1 MKNYFNFI
9 LKPNHFTKIPQIL
22 NNKVGLH
29 IFSLLVIGLYFYIYF
44 ISKGSNSYI
53 RIHDN
58 LDGIIPHIKTI
69 VNNGVYFNPYY
80 EIKSIMNGAKYG
92 ELVPFY
98 SISTFWFYLLDTYS
112 AIILSKILMSLVAY
126 FGMFLLLK
134 KYQNNPNNNTIV
146 VLVSLCFGLIP
157 FYSIFLDIAGLPI
170 IVYSLHNIYYKNT
183 KYYNYL
189 ILFLF
194 TFYSNLPLVGI
205 FILCLL
211 IGLILY
217 DCIKNKKINV
227 PLSLS
232 LGILIIGYF
241 ISHIPSIYLM
251 LFEHDFISMRT
262 EMTTLKPMN
271 HDSFLKHFFDLF
283 TGGQTHTASFHYYFI
298 PIVILNCFHKNYKIK
313 LLFIFIMFSSL
324 LYAFKMANFFDITT
338 FKVLFKTIPLQIDR
352 FYFLNPFVWYL
363 LLYFSIINMINYFPK
378 LKYIAIIFLIF
389 SIRLNYYSAYS
400 LKMKYDKSPTFN
412 EYFSEN
418 IFKKVKNETKT
429 SKVICVGFHP
439 SIAEYNGISVLDIYS
454 SNYSLNYKD
463 KFYQIIKKELNKSSS
478 IENYFKNWGSRCY
491 SFSTDISLDY
501 KNLNLTTNLD
511 LESISLDYNFDMLK
525 KMNCNYIISRYK
537 IAKSK
542 NFNLIK
548 EITNKEKSQ
557 FNQIFVYE
565 MSR

>member
-1 MKNYFNFI
+1 MKNYFNLI
-9 LKPNHFTKIPQIL
+9 LKSNFFTTIPQLL

-29 IFSLLVIGLYFYIYF
+29 VFSFLVIGVYFYVYF
-44 ISKGSNSYI
+44 ISQGSNSYI

-58 LDGIIPHIKTI
+58 LDGLIPHIKTI
-69 VNNGVYFNPYY
+69 VNHGGYFSPSYN
-80 EIKSIMNGAKYG
+80 IKSIMNGAKYG
-92 ELVPFY
+92 ELVPSY
-98 SISTFWFYLLDTYS
+98 SISTLWFYLLDTYPAVVLS
-112 AIILSKILMSLVAY
+112 KIILSVVAY
-126 FGMFLLLK
+126 VGMFLLLK
-134 KYQNNPNNNTIV
+134 KYQRNLNDNFIAV
-146 VLVSLCFGLIP
+146 FVSLCFALLP
-157 FYSIFLDIAGLPI
+157 FYSIYLDIAGLPI
-170 IVYSLHNIYYKNT
+170 IAYSLHNIYHKNR

-194 TFYSNLPLVGI
+194 TFYSNLALVGF
-205 FILCLL
+205 FILSLL
-211 IGLILY
+211 SVLILY
-217 DCIKNKKINV
+217 DWIKKKKINI

-232 LGILIIGYF
+232 LGLLIIGYF

-262 EMTTLKPMN
+262 EMSTLKPIN

-324 LYAFKMANFFDITT
+324 LYAFKMVNFFDITI
-338 FKVLFKTIPLQIDR
+338 FKVLYKTIPLQIDR

-363 LLYFSIINMINYFPK
+363 LLYFSLINIINHFPK
-378 LKYIAIIFLIF
+378 LKYIAVIFLIF

-400 LKMKYDKSPTFN
+400 LKMKYDKALTFN

-418 IFKKVKNETKT
+418 IFKKVKNETKN
-429 SKVICVGFHP
+429 SKVICIGFHP

-454 SNYSLNYKD
+454 SNYSLKYKN

-491 SFSTDISLDY
+491 SFSTDISSDS
-501 KNLNLTTNLD
+501 KKLNLTTNLD
-511 LESISLDYNFDMLK
+511 LESISLDYNFDKLK
-525 KMNCNYIISRYK
+525 EMNCKYIISRYK
-537 IAKSK
+537 IAKRK
-542 NFNLIK
+542 NSNLIK
-548 EITNKEKSQ
+548 EINSKDKSQ
-557 FNQIFVYE
+557 FNQIYLYE
-565 MSR
+565 MPI

>member
-1 MKNYFNFI
+1 MKNYFNLI
-9 LKPNHFTKIPQIL
+9 LKSNFFTTIPQLL

-29 IFSLLVIGLYFYIYF
+29 VFSFLVIGVYFYVYF
-44 ISKGSNSYI
+44 ISQGSNSYI

-58 LDGIIPHIKTI
+58 LDGLIPHIKTI
-69 VNNGVYFNPYY
+69 VNHGGYFSPSYN
-80 EIKSIMNGAKYG
+80 IKSIMNGAKYG
-92 ELVPFY
+92 ELVPSY
-98 SISTFWFYLLDTYS
+98 SISTLWFYLLDTYPAVVLS
-112 AIILSKILMSLVAY
+112 KIILSVVAY
-126 FGMFLLLK
+126 VGMFLLLK
-134 KYQNNPNNNTIV
+134 KYQRNLNDNFIAV
-146 VLVSLCFGLIP
+146 FVSLCFALLP
-157 FYSIFLDIAGLPI
+157 FYSIYLDIAGLPI
-170 IVYSLHNIYYKNT
+170 IAYSLHNIYHKNR

-194 TFYSNLPLVGI
+194 TFYSNLALVGF
-205 FILCLL
+205 FILSLL
-211 IGLILY
+211 SVLILY
-217 DCIKNKKINV
+217 DWIKKKKINI

-232 LGILIIGYF
+232 LGLLIIGYF

-262 EMTTLKPMN
+262 EMSTLKPIN

-324 LYAFKMANFFDITT
+324 LYAFKMVNFFDITI

-363 LLYFSIINMINYFPK
+363 LLYFSLINIINHFPK
-378 LKYIAIIFLIF
+378 LKYIAVIFLIF

-400 LKMKYDKSPTFN
+400 LKMKYDKALTFN

-418 IFKKVKNETKT
+418 IFKKVKNETKN
-429 SKVICVGFHP
+429 SKVICIGFHP

-454 SNYSLNYKD
+454 SNYSLKYKN

-491 SFSTDISLDY
+491 SFSTDISSDS
-501 KNLNLTTNLD
+501 KKLNLTTNLD
-511 LESISLDYNFDMLK
+511 LESISLDYNFDKLK
-525 KMNCNYIISRYK
+525 EMNCKYIISRYK
-537 IAKSK
+537 IAKRK
-542 NFNLIK
+542 NSNLIK
-548 EITNKEKSQ
+548 EINSKDKSQ
-557 FNQIFVYE
+557 FNQIYLYE
-565 MSR
+565 MPI